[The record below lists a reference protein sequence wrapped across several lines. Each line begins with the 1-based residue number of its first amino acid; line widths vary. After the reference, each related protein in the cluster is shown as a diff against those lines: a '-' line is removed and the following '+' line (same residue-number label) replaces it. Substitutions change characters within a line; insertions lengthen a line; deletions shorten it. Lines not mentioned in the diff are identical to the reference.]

1 MIIRRERDI
10 ATPRDASSS
19 KTSYML
25 SFQSPGF
32 VVNSVSPA
40 QSRDQDIVN
49 PRPPGSIVKTDRS
62 AEPFDACING
72 SPTKNNDS
80 TSFFSH
86 VVVLEAVSVEVADVN
101 ASKRMNFASNMVLGK
116 NPKFVNLR
124 LSIVNT
130 ADKLNFVFSPV
141 TRAEVFTDH
150 SNWLVSRHSIVEV
163 TADRVNEAKGYRNY
177 IKNS

>member
-86 VVVLEAVSVEVADVN
+86 VVGLEAVSREVADVDEN
-101 ASKRMNFASNMVLGK
+101 KKKEFASNPVLGET
-116 NPKFVNLR
+116 PKFVDLR
-124 LSIVNT
+124 LSTVNT
-130 ADKLNFVFSPV
+130 AEKLNYVFTPID
-141 TRAEVFTDH
+141 TAEWLTDH
-150 SNWLVSRHSIVEV
+150 SVWMVSRHCIAEVMEGKIERGKSIQ
-163 TADRVNEAKGYRNY
+163 RLY
-177 IKNS
+177 